1 MIFIIKLSTGDEV
14 IAECE
19 YDDDSYFLTDPMAIV
34 EGRTA
39 SGVDVL
45 KLIDY
50 IMLAE
55 ESFITIP
62 KKFVVGYYTPTKS
75 MQEYYLK
82 SVVYDRQNIRP
93 VINKMLDHALNDF
106 NDKPAD
112 DVSYYKNKTSGGNT
126 IQ

>member
-34 EGRTA
+34 ESQTE

-50 IMLAE
+50 IMMAE

-62 KKFVVGYYTPTKS
+62 KKFVVGCYVPVKP

-82 SVVYDRQNIRP
+82 SVVYDRKNIRP
-93 VINKMLDHALNDF
+93 VVNKMLDLALSNFD
-106 NDKPAD
+106 NKLAD
-112 DVSYYKNKTSGGNT
+112 DVSYFKNKTSGGNT